1 MNLERRSW
9 VSEIIKSKYLNRK
22 RLEKLLTKDF
32 KYSDIIDHVN
42 EAMMISYSDV
52 VYIRSNVFKKLLERN
67 GYENVSKF
75 PLNVIMQQLVIDLND
90 AGYNTSIEVT
100 KAYDID
106 HNMDIVYPTLVIKL
120 PGGIE

>member
-1 MNLERRSW
+1 M
-9 VSEIIKSKYLNRK
+9 SEIIKSKYLNRK

-32 KYSDIIDHVN
+32 KYSDIINHVN
-42 EAMMISYSDV
+42 EAMIVSYSDI

-67 GYENVSKF
+67 GYERISDF

-120 PGGIE
+120 PGGME